1 MKRLGESIGRFVTKN
16 KTLIV
21 IVSLILLIPSFFGF
35 VGTRVNYDI
44 LVYLPEDIETMKGQK
59 ILEQDFHMGSFAM
72 CTVSH
77 MENKDLLDL
86 EDQFKRIEGVEKVVS
101 VRDVSGTTIPL
112 DVLPENV
119 TKSFMK
125 GDTQLMM
132 VTFKD
137 STIALDAIEKMRA
150 ITDDKIVKIGG
161 MSASTLDTSI
171 VADSEIIIYV
181 IVAVALVLLVL
192 LLALDSYVV
201 PFILLVNIGMAILY
215 NMGTNIFLGEIS
227 YITKAIAAVL
237 QLGVTTDFSIFLYH
251 KYEQAKKKEKTK
263 EKAMEIAIG
272 DTLVSVAGSSLT
284 TIAGFLALCSM
295 QLTLG
300 RDIGIVMAKGVLLG
314 VISTVTIFPAFLL
327 TFDRLIVKT
336 RHKALVPSFHK
347 VKNFVIK
354 HYKILFISILVIA
367 YPAFYGNIHV
377 KNYYNLTKD
386 LPKDL
391 QSCIANSDLK
401 DKFDLV
407 ATQVVLVD
415 KNMKNN
421 ELNEMIDKIENIDS
435 INLVLSPSQLSHLGI
450 PEEMMPNSIKSI
462 FESDRY
468 KMILI
473 NSTDE
478 VATDEL
484 NAVIQQINQIVKSYD
499 PHAIL
504 AGEGP
509 CMNDLVTIADQDFQ
523 NVSIASI
530 GVIFVIML
538 FVLKSGSLPILLVS
552 GIELAILINMS
563 MSYYTGDV
571 LPFVASIV
579 IGTIQLGATI
589 DYAILLTTKYLENRK
604 QGVEKKHAMDIAISN
619 SASSIFVSGM
629 SFFAATYGV
638 GMISKLNM
646 IASLCHLMAR
656 GAIISMVIV
665 ICIIPAILLVFDKV
679 IISTSV
685 GFKQVKLMEKGED
698 SYEKI

>member
-1 MKRLGESIGRFVTKN
+1 MKRVGEAIGRFVTKN
-16 KTLIV
+16 KILIV
-21 IVSLILLIPSFFGF
+21 IASIILLIPSFFGF
-35 VGTRVNYDI
+35 IGTKINYDI
-44 LVYLPEDIETMKGQK
+44 LVYLPSDIETMKGQK
-59 ILEQDFHMGSFAM
+59 ILEKDFNMGSFAM
-72 CTVSH
+72 CTISKIS
-77 MENKDLLDL
+77 NKDLLDL
-86 EDQFKRIEGVEKVVS
+86 QERFKDIQGVEKVIS
-101 VRDVSGTTIPL
+101 ASDISGTTIPL
-112 DVLPENV
+112 QMLPDDV

-137 STIALDAIEKMRA
+137 STIALDAIKEMRE
-150 ITDDKIVKIGG
+150 ITDEKIVKIGG

-171 VADSEIIIYV
+171 VADSEIITYV
-181 IVAVALVLLVL
+181 FVAVVLVLLVL
-192 LLALDSYVV
+192 MLSLDSYIV
-201 PFILLVNIGMAILY
+201 PLILLANIGMAILY

-251 KYEQAKKKEKTK
+251 KYEQAKLAEKTK
-263 EKAMEIAIG
+263 EDAMVIAIG

-300 RDIGIVMAKGVLLG
+300 SDIGIVMAKGVLLG
-314 VISTVTIFPAFLL
+314 VISTITVFPAFLL
-327 TFDRLIVKT
+327 TFDQLIKKT
-336 RHKALVPSFHK
+336 RHKAFIPSFEG

-354 HYKILFISILVIA
+354 NYKILFVVAIVIA
-367 YPAFYGNIHV
+367 YPAFYGNNHV
-377 KNYYNLTKD
+377 QNYYNLTKD

-391 QSCIANSDLK
+391 ESCIANSELK

-407 ATQVVLVD
+407 ATQVVLID

-421 ELNEMIDKIENIDS
+421 ELNEMIHRIENIDS
-435 INLVLSPSQLSHLGI
+435 INLVLSPSQLSQLAI
-450 PEEMMPNSIKSI
+450 PEEMIPDSVQSI
-462 FESDRY
+462 FESDNY

-478 VATDEL
+478 VASDEL
-484 NAVIQQINQIVKSYD
+484 NEVIKQIDQIVKEYD
-499 PHAIL
+499 SEAIL

-509 CMNDLVTIADQDFQ
+509 CMNDLVTIANQDFQ

-530 GVIFVIML
+530 GIIFIIML
-538 FVLKSGSLPILLVS
+538 FVLKSGSLPVLLVS
-552 GIELAILINMS
+552 GIELAIFINMS
-563 MSYYTGDV
+563 MSYYTGDI

-604 QGVEKKHAMDIAISN
+604 IGVEKTKAMDIAISR

-629 SFFAATYGV
+629 SFFAATFGV

-665 ICIIPAILLVFDKV
+665 ICVIPAILLVFDKL
-679 IISTSV
+679 IIHTSM
-685 GFKQVKLMEKGED
+685 GFKQVQLIEKGE
-698 SYEKI
+698 E